1 MTHMSSTSVDNLKN
15 TVEAFQ
21 NDINNSLK
29 QTQENTTKQVDALKE
44 ETNPLKTYSDIQLNR

>member
-1 MTHMSSTSVDNLKN
+1 MSSTSVDNLKN

>member
-29 QTQENTTKQVDALKE
+29 QTQENTTKQVEALKE